1 MKMIGKLVG
10 GLVGRKV
17 AQRYGDSGFTGA
29 VIGAGVGAVARRGLG
44 PLGLLIGAGYVA
56 SKVMARR
63 RGTSP
68 RV

>member
-1 MKMIGKLVG
+1 MIGKLVG

-17 AQRYGDSGFTGA
+17 ARRYGDNGLTGA

-44 PLGLLIGAGYVA
+44 PLGLLLAGGYVA
-56 SKVMARR
+56 RKVMDRR
-63 RGTSP
+63 RTP